1 MTRIP
6 SASAPLLFGVYPGGA
21 TGDDAGGLAVGPPDD
36 PAQVSAALDLLQ
48 GSPDR
53 PFLVRAYTHFDDT
66 TRPGGPHPTV
76 TPVGAERYATGA
88 RRLDLVA
95 QYRSAA
101 GDVDGYCAF
110 LGELVEQYGPVTRT
124 LQVAEEPDVTT
135 NPVLDGYHP
144 RVREVIVR
152 GVPAAAARARAL
164 GHTHLRIGFN
174 TTPLFG
180 PATAFVAELTA
191 LGGREFT
198 DALDYVGLD
207 FFPDVFRPVATADL
221 APAVAGLLRH
231 HREAVLAPA
240 GLGHLPL
247 HITEHGWP
255 TGPER
260 HPERQAEVVETVVT
274 AVAELAGPLRL
285 SGYTHFAL
293 RDADSSRP
301 GLFHRFGLTTDDYA
315 PKPAFDA
322 LRALVARHGS

>member
-1 MTRIP
+1 MTRTP
-6 SASAPLLFGVYPGGA
+6 SPAEPLLFGIYPGGA
-21 TGDDAGGLAVGPPDD
+21 TGDDSGGLAVGPPDD
-36 PAQVSAALDLLQ
+36 PARVSAALDLLQ
-48 GSPDR
+48 GAPDR

-66 TRPGGPHPTV
+66 TRLGGPHPTA
-76 TPVGAERYATGA
+76 TPAGAERY
-88 RRLDLVA
+88 
-95 QYRSAA
+95 
-101 GDVDGYCAF
+101 
-110 LGELVEQYGPVTRT
+110 GPVART
-124 LQVAEEPDVTT
+124 LQVTEEPDVTT
-135 NPVLDGYHP
+135 NPVLDGYYP
-144 RVREVIVR
+144 GVREAVVR
-152 GVPAAAARARAL
+152 GVPAAAARAREL

-191 LGGREFT
+191 LGGTEFT

-207 FFPDVFRPVATADL
+207 FFPDVFRPVTAAGL

-231 HREAVLAPA
+231 HREAVLTPA

-247 HITEHGWP
+247 HLTEHGWP

-260 HPERQAEVVETVVT
+260 HPDRQAEVVETVVT

-301 GLFHRFGLTTDDYA
+301 GLFHRFGLTTDDYT
-315 PKPAFDA
+315 PKPAFDV
-322 LRALVARHGS
+322 LRTLVARHGS

>member
-1 MTRIP
+1 MTRTP
-6 SASAPLLFGVYPGGA
+6 STSAPLLFGIYPGGA

-36 PAQVSAALDLLQ
+36 PAQVSTALDLLQ

-66 TRPGGPHPTV
+66 TRLGGTHPTA
-76 TPVGAERYATGA
+76 TPAGAERYATGA

-124 LQVAEEPDVTT
+124 LQVTEEPDVTT

-144 RVREVIVR
+144 GVREAIVR
-152 GVPAAAARARAL
+152 GVPAAAARAREL

-207 FFPDVFRPVATADL
+207 FFPDVFRPVAADGL

-301 GLFHRFGLTTDDYA
+301 GLFHRFGLTADDYT

-322 LRALVARHGS
+322 LRALVARLGG